1 MKKFILLLTVIML
14 SVFVSGCNL
23 EDTKPNVSF
32 IYEESSAE
40 TFVED
45 DLNESDLSSV
55 SLTTSN
61 EEDYIYYEED
71 REDRDNYYSSTNY
84 EQNYSETYSNT
95 ENNSN
100 AVYKTPTGKRYH
112 YSATCGGKN
121 STETT
126 LEQAIESG
134 LTPCKKC
141 VH

>member
-1 MKKFILLLTVIML
+1 MKKFIVLLTVIIL
-14 SVFVSGCNL
+14 SVFVSGCGL
-23 EDTKPNVSF
+23 DDEKSNVNF
-32 IYEESSAE
+32 IYEESSVE
-40 TFVED
+40 TFAED
-45 DLNESDLSSV
+45 TSDESDLSSM

-61 EEDYIYYEED
+61 EEDYTYYEED
-71 REDRDNYYSSTNY
+71 REDSSNYYSSKNY

-100 AVYKTPTGKRYH
+100 AIYKTPTGKRYH

-126 LEQAIESG
+126 LEQAIAGG